1 MLDNFPLF
9 AGLIAATLHVI
20 TGPDHLAAVT
30 PIAVDAEAK
39 SWRVGFVWGLGNL
52 MGMLLIGLLFVGF
65 KEQLPI
71 ELISAKSE
79 LLVGVVLIFLGIFSI
94 YKVLKRR
101 KAPLTEG
108 RKQNVISATSIGFL
122 HGLAG
127 VAHFIIL
134 LPVLGFETQVE
145 SLQYILGFAIGTVG
159 IMTLYTVALGWI
171 KKIKPQSITYMKSLQ
186 TVAGVFALVI
196 GVYWVIISA

>member
-101 KAPLTEG
+101 KATLTEG

-134 LPVLGFETQVE
+134 LPVLGFETQAE

-171 KKIKPQSITYMKSLQ
+171 KKIKPKSKC
-186 TVAGVFALVI
+186 
-196 GVYWVIISA
+196 

>member
-101 KAPLTEG
+101 KATLTEG

-134 LPVLGFETQVE
+134 LPVLGFETQTE

-171 KKIKPQSITYMKSLQ
+171 KKIKPKSITYMKSLQ